1 MSSVKY
7 YNHIR
12 MITHVLIYEYASC
25 TCMHINFSILTHKAT
40 ASVDWKEKLPVKTH
54 SFLYDFEPTSLCS
67 ES

>member
-7 YNHIR
+7 YNHIW
-12 MITHVLIYEYASC
+12 MITHVLIYEY
-25 TCMHINFSILTHKAT
+25 TCMHINFSILTLK